1 MSKDVLTTGKIFQ
14 FSHRNTAYTGLPTT
28 ILQTQRKT
36 QHEALVYLC
45 EYNDIVFKEVE
56 FAGFK
61 GVATNVDGV
70 KVVLQRAEQIGLV
83 EAIFEIQNHFE
94 FVIQPSLEASSA
106 ESESS
111 STEDA
116 SSD

>member
-1 MSKDVLTTGKIFQ
+1 MLTTGKIFQ
-14 FSHRNTAYTGLPTT
+14 FSHRNMAYTGLPTT

-36 QHEALVYLC
+36 QYEALVYLC
-45 EYNDIVFKEVE
+45 KYNDIVFKEVE
-56 FAGFK
+56 VAGFK

-94 FVIQPSLEASSA
+94 FVIQPSPEASSA
-106 ESESS
+106 ESKSS
-111 STEDA
+111 STEGA